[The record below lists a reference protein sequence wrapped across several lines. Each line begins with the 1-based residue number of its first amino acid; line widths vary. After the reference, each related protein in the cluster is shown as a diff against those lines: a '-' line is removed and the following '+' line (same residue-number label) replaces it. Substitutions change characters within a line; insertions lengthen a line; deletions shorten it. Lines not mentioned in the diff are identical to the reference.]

1 MIDPDHPLDKKKEEL
16 ERLIKLAKSEVE
28 KAQLPNKDDKPSLEQ
43 QQLEGERG
51 SDEKALDDLKVA
63 VESLAIAVQHID
75 TRAREL
81 ENDRQEQLLDMRET
95 YARKAYRFVW
105 LWSVALIIILIL
117 QGSNAP
123 DVHIFFLEF
132 KAHDFDLSDKVLI
145 TLISGVT
152 VNIVAVFVVV
162 IRNLFP
168 AYTKTN
174 VKPKKNK
181 TERD

>member
-1 MIDPDHPLDKKKEEL
+1 
-16 ERLIKLAKSEVE
+16 
-28 KAQLPNKDDKPSLEQ
+28 
-43 QQLEGERG
+43 
-51 SDEKALDDLKVA
+51 
-63 VESLAIAVQHID
+63 
-75 TRAREL
+75 
-81 ENDRQEQLLDMRET
+81 
-95 YARKAYRFVW
+95 
-105 LWSVALIIILIL
+105 
-117 QGSNAP
+117 SNAP

-168 AYTKTN
+168 AYTKIN